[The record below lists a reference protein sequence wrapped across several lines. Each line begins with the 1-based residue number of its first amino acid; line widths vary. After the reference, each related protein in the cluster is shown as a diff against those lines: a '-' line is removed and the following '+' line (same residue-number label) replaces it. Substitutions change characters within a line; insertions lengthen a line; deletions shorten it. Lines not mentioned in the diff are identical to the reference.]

1 VSEIRDQI
9 LESAL
14 RHFETQGYSGTSF
27 RDIADE
33 LGLTKAAIYYHF
45 PSKKGLIDALVAPA
59 NEQMRSILKTKEV
72 DRSSPTDLRETMR
85 LYLRV
90 YVDHRRVMTW
100 LTNDVS
106 AEIERRAHETL
117 RRRWRDLLVPASP
130 TEDQVLRANCAVL
143 LLHYPVWSRWH
154 DGDEDRL
161 LDVALDVL
169 GVSHAKPK
177 KGTVNTAGPSRR
189 RPASRR
195 ES

>member
-14 RHFETQGYSGTSF
+14 RHFETQGYSGTSL

-33 LGLTKAAIYYHF
+33 LHLTKAAIYYHF

-59 NEQMRSILKTKEV
+59 NEQMQSVLETNKL
-72 DRSSPTDLRETMR
+72 DRSSASDVRETMR

-90 YVDHRRVMTW
+90 YADHRRVMTW

-106 AEIERRAHETL
+106 AEIERGAHETL
-117 RRRWRDLLVPASP
+117 RRRWRDLLVPAIP

-161 LDVALDVL
+161 LDAALDVL
-169 GVSHAKPK
+169 GVGRVTP
-177 KGTVNTAGPSRR
+177 NT
-189 RPASRR
+189 
-195 ES
+195 

>member
-1 VSEIRDQI
+1 MAGIRDQI
-9 LESAL
+9 LKSAL
-14 RHFETQGYSGTSF
+14 RHFETKGYSGTSL

-33 LGLTKAAIYYHF
+33 LGLTKAALYYHF

-59 NEQMRSILKTKEV
+59 NEQMQSVRKTKDV
-72 DRSSPTDLRETMR
+72 DRNSPSDLRETMR

-117 RRRWRDLLVPASP
+117 RRRWRDLLVPANP
-130 TEDQVLRANCAVL
+130 TQDQVLRANCAVL

-161 LDVALDVL
+161 LDVVLDVL
-169 GVSHAKPK
+169 GVSQAKD
-177 KGTVNTAGPSRR
+177 GSVNTEGRTRR
-189 RPASRR
+189 RPASRL

>member
-1 VSEIRDQI
+1 MAGIRDQI
-9 LESAL
+9 LKSAL
-14 RHFETQGYSGTSF
+14 RHFETKGYSGTSL

-33 LGLTKAAIYYHF
+33 LGLTKAALYYHF

-59 NEQMRSILKTKEV
+59 NEQMQSVRKTKDV
-72 DRSSPTDLRETMR
+72 DRNSPSDLRETMR

-117 RRRWRDLLVPASP
+117 RRRWRDLLVPANP
-130 TEDQVLRANCAVL
+130 TQDQVLRANCAVL

-161 LDVALDVL
+161 LDVVLDVL
-169 GVSHAKPK
+169 GVSHAKD
-177 KGTVNTAGPSRR
+177 GSVNTEGRTRR
-189 RPASRR
+189 RPASRL

>member
-1 VSEIRDQI
+1 VSEVRDQI

-27 RDIADE
+27 RDIADD
-33 LGLTKAAIYYHF
+33 LGVTKAAIYYHF
-45 PSKKGLIDALVAPA
+45 PSKTGLIDALVAPA
-59 NEQMRSILKTKEV
+59 NEQMRSLRKTREV
-72 DRSSPTDLRETMR
+72 DRSSAGDVREAMR

-90 YVDHRRVMTW
+90 YIDHRRVMTW

-117 RRRWRDLLVPASP
+117 RRRWRDILLPANP
-130 TEDQVLRANCAVL
+130 TKDQVLRANCAVL

-169 GVSHAKPK
+169 GVDRVKPK
-177 KGTVNTAGPSRR
+177 KATAKTEGPSRKR
-189 RPASRR
+189 TASRR

>member
-1 VSEIRDQI
+1 MAGIRDQI
-9 LESAL
+9 LKSAL
-14 RHFETQGYSGTSF
+14 RHFETKGYSGTSL

-33 LGLTKAAIYYHF
+33 LGLTKAALYYHF

-59 NEQMRSILKTKEV
+59 NEQMQNVRTIKDV
-72 DRSSPTDLRETMR
+72 DRNSPSDLRETMR

-100 LTNDVS
+100 LTNDLS

-117 RRRWRDLLVPASP
+117 RRRWRDLLVPANP
-130 TEDQVLRANCAVL
+130 TQDQVLRANCAVL

-161 LDVALDVL
+161 LDVVLDVL
-169 GVSHAKPK
+169 GVSQAKD
-177 KGTVNTAGPSRR
+177 GSVNTEGRTRR
-189 RPASRR
+189 RPASRL

>member
-14 RHFETQGYSGTSF
+14 RHFETKSYSGTSF

-45 PSKKGLIDALVAPA
+45 PAKQGLIDALVAPA
-59 NEQMRSILKTKEV
+59 NEQMRSLLKTKEI
-72 DRSSPTDLRETMR
+72 DRNSPSDMREAMR

-106 AEIERRAHETL
+106 AKIERRAHETL
-117 RRRWRDLLVPASP
+117 RRHWRDLLVPANP
-130 TEDQVLRANCAVL
+130 TEDQVLRANSAVL

-169 GVSHAKPK
+169 GVPQVKPK
-177 KGTVNTAGPSRR
+177 KRTVNAEGPSRR
-189 RPASRR
+189 RPASRH